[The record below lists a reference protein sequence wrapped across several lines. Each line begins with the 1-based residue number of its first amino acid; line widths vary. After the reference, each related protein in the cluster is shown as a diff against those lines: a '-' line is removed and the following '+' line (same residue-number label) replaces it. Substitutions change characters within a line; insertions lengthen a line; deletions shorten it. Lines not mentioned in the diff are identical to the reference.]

1 MSTKESYSTGSTL
14 EVHSEQP
21 IPVHEGEQKNLTTG
35 FFAVGAVIN
44 IVMVTA
50 YFIWAYKQWKKK
62 ESGEKS

>member
-1 MSTKESYSTGSTL
+1 MNTKETFSAGGTL
-14 EVHSEQP
+14 EVHSEPP

-62 ESGEKS
+62 GSGEKN